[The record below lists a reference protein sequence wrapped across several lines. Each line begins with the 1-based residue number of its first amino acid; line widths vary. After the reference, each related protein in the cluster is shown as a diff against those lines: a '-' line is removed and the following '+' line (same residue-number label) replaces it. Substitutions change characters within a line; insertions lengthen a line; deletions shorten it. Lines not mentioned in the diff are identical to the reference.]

1 MLVDDVS
8 DNIQE
13 LRGEYAELQR
23 RVDGDGA
30 LATTAEEDDAMY
42 LDAMDQ
48 ASSHSINF
56 SSSKSVDPIILAN
69 S

>member
-1 MLVDDVS
+1 MLVDNVS
-8 DNIQE
+8 DKIQE

-23 RVDGDGA
+23 RMNGNGA

-48 ASSHSINF
+48 ASSHFIKIPAPKL
-56 SSSKSVDPIILAN
+56 SSFT
-69 S
+69 

>member
-8 DNIQE
+8 DKSQE

-30 LATTAEEDDAMY
+30 LATTAEEDDAMC
-42 LDAMDQ
+42 LDAMD
-48 ASSHSINF
+48 
-56 SSSKSVDPIILAN
+56 
-69 S
+69 